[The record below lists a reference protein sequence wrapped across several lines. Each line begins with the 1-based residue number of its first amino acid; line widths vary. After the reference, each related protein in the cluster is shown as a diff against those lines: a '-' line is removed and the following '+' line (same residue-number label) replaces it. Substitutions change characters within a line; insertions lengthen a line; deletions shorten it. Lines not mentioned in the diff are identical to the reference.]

1 MEYLKGLLFILI
13 AAEIVLSGY
22 MAYTALFGVDAVCLT
37 GENCKIVQN
46 SQYSQILGIP
56 LSVIGTLS
64 FLALIILYSLVYNGL
79 LSHNWFLAAC
89 IFGALD
95 ALYFLYLQTFVINAL
110 CSNCLI
116 IDFGMILILIIAL
129 INKKDY

>member
-13 AAEIVLSGY
+13 AAEIILSGYLAYTVLSGI
-22 MAYTALFGVDAVCLT
+22 DAVCLT

-64 FLALIILYSLVYNGL
+64 FLALIILYSLVYKGL
-79 LSHNWFLAAC
+79 LDYNWFLAAC
-89 IFGALD
+89 IFGTLD
-95 ALYFLYLQTFVINAL
+95 ALYFIYLQFFVIKAL
-110 CSNCLI
+110 CSNCLFV
-116 IDFGMILILIIAL
+116 DFGMILILIIAL
-129 INKKDY
+129 MNKKNY

>member
-13 AAEIVLSGY
+13 TAEIILSGY
-22 MAYTALFGVDAVCLT
+22 LAYTSLYGIDAVCLT

-56 LSVIGTLS
+56 LSIIGTLS
-64 FLALIILYSLVYNGL
+64 FIALIIVYSLVYKGKINY
-79 LSHNWFLAAC
+79 NWFLAAC
-89 IFGALD
+89 IFGTLD
-95 ALYFLYLQTFVINAL
+95 ALYFLYLQLFVIKAL

-116 IDFGMILILIIAL
+116 IDFGMIIILIIAL
-129 INKKDY
+129 INKKNY